1 MATPAKAPVRPSQA
15 NGKDAWVGKRLK
27 RKEDPRLI
35 RGISHYT
42 DDFKLAGMV
51 YCAFARSPH
60 AHADIKSI
68 NTDSAKGTPGVI
80 AVFTAQDTTSI
91 GPVPCAIQMPGLKVP
106 RHPVL
111 AEGRVRYVGEPV
123 AVVVAED
130 LYVARDAAE
139 KIEVDYEPL
148 PVVTD
153 MEKALSNHTAYV
165 HDEFK
170 SNQAFTHTLKNGDV
184 DAAFKKADKI
194 AKQRMI
200 NQRLCPLAM
209 EPRAVIAEY
218 LPGENRLTVWSS
230 TQIPHLLK
238 TQISLLVGLPETSVR
253 VIAPEVGGG
262 FGSKLNVYSE
272 EGVVPWLSMKIGRPV
287 KWNENRRE
295 NFMATIHGRDTIN
308 DVELALKK
316 DGTILGM
323 RSRILADMGA
333 YHQLL
338 TPLIPQLTALMHAG
352 CYKIPAIEVD
362 IIGVFTNKMSTDA
375 YRGAGRPEATYNVER
390 MMDIAAR
397 ELGMDPAQ
405 FRLKNFPKSKEFP
418 YTTITGLTYD
428 SAKYQ
433 ESLAKALKLSGYD
446 GLRKRQKSARK
457 NGKYYGVGVSTYVEI
472 CAIGPSAA
480 TPAGGWESATVRIE
494 PTGKVTLLTGASP
507 HGQGEE
513 TTFAQLI
520 ADELGLDPDDINVVH
535 GDTAVVPYG
544 LGTYGSRATAVGGTA
559 AYMATQKLKNKMATL
574 AAHLLEC
581 KPKDVTFGRRCL
593 STKTGKKKSLSFGEV
608 VTAAY
613 TAHKIPPGF
622 EPGLEATHFFEPSN
636 FTFPF
641 GAHIA
646 SVEVDSETGEVKI
659 DKYVAVDD
667 CGNVINPMLVA
678 GQIHGGLAQGIG
690 QAMWEELIYN
700 EDGQLVTGTLM
711 DYTMPKAHFFPEFVL
726 EHTVTPSPVNPMGVK
741 GVGEAGTIASTPC
754 IVNAVCDALSPLG
767 IRHIDMPL
775 KPERVWRAIRHADS
789 APAKAE
795 SEESPK
801 KQTRKAPAG
810 RRRA

>member
-1 MATPAKAPVRPSQA
+1 MATPAKAPARPGKA
-15 NGKDAWVGKRLK
+15 NGKGAWVGRRLK

-51 YCAFARSPH
+51 YCAFTRSPH

-68 NTDSAKGTPGVI
+68 NTDAANGTPGVI
-80 AVFTAQDTTSI
+80 AVFTAQDTTRI
-91 GPVPCAIQMPGLKVP
+91 GPVPCALQMPGLKVP

-111 AEGRVRYVGEPV
+111 AEGQVRYVGEPV

-139 KIEVDYEPL
+139 KVEVEYEPL

-153 MEKALSNHTAYV
+153 MEKALSNDTAYV

-170 SNQAFTHTLKNGDV
+170 SNQAFTHTLKGGDV
-184 DAAFKKADKI
+184 EAAFKKADKVV
-194 AKQRMI
+194 KQRMI

-238 TQISLLVGLPETSVR
+238 TQISLLVGLPETAVR

-262 FGSKLNVYSE
+262 FGSKLNVYGE

-287 KWNENRRE
+287 KWNEERRE

-308 DVELALKK
+308 SVELALKK
-316 DGTILGM
+316 NGTILGM
-323 RSRILADMGA
+323 RSRVLADMGA

-352 CYKIPAIEVD
+352 CYKIPAIQID

-390 MMDIAAR
+390 IMDIAAR
-397 ELGMDPAQ
+397 ELGMDPAE
-405 FRLKNFPKSKEFP
+405 FRAKNFPKSKEFP

-446 GLRKRQKSARK
+446 ALRKRQKGGRK

-513 TTFAQLI
+513 TTFAQLL
-520 ADELGLDPDDINVVH
+520 ADELGVDPDDINVVH

-559 AYMATQKLKNKMATL
+559 AYMATQKLKNKMSTL

-581 KPKDVTFGRRCL
+581 KPADVVFGRRCL
-593 STKTGKKKSLSFGEV
+593 AMKSGKKKSLSFAEV

-641 GAHIA
+641 GAHVA
-646 SVEVDSETGEVKI
+646 SVEVDAETGEVKI

-667 CGNVINPMLVA
+667 CGNIINPMLVA

-700 EDGQLVTGTLM
+700 DDGQLVTGTLM
-711 DYTMPKAHFFPEFVL
+711 DYTMPKAHFFPDFVL

-775 KPERVWRAIRHADS
+775 KPERVWKAMKHAEPVKTEPEERS
-789 APAKAE
+789 KKPAK
-795 SEESPK
+795 K
-801 KQTRKAPAG
+801 VPAG

>member
-1 MATPAKAPVRPSQA
+1 MATPAKAPVRPSKA
-15 NGKDAWVGKRLK
+15 NGKGTWVGKRLK

-68 NTDSAKGTPGVI
+68 NTEAAKGTPGVI

-91 GPVPCAIQMPGLKVP
+91 GPVPCALQMHGLKVP

-111 AEGRVRYVGEPV
+111 AEGQVRYVGEPV

-139 KIEVDYEPL
+139 KVEVEYEPL

-153 MEKALSNHTAYV
+153 MEKALSDDTAYV

-170 SNQAFTHTLKNGDV
+170 SNQAFTHILKNGDV
-184 DAAFKKADKI
+184 EAAFKKADKVV
-194 AKQRMI
+194 KQRMI

-209 EPRAVIAEY
+209 EPRAVIGEY

-262 FGSKLNVYSE
+262 FGSKLNVYGE
-272 EGVVPWLSMKIGRPV
+272 EGVVPWLSMKVGRPV
-287 KWNENRRE
+287 KWNEGRRE

-323 RSRILADMGA
+323 RSRVLADMGA

-352 CYKIPAIEVD
+352 CYKIPAIQID

-390 MMDIAAR
+390 IMDIAAR

-405 FRLKNFPKSKEFP
+405 FRAKNFPKPKEFP

-433 ESLAKALKLSGYD
+433 ESLAKALKLSGYEA
-446 GLRKRQKSARK
+446 LRKRQKASRK
-457 NGKYYGVGVSTYVEI
+457 NGKYYGIGVSTYVEI

-513 TTFAQLI
+513 TTFAQLL
-520 ADELGLDPDDINVVH
+520 ADELGVDPDDINVVH
-535 GDTAVVPYG
+535 GDTAIVPYG

-574 AAHLLEC
+574 AAHLMEC
-581 KPKDVTFGRRCL
+581 KPTDVAFGRRSL
-593 STKTGKKKSLSFGEV
+593 SMKSGKKKSMSFAEV

-641 GAHIA
+641 GAHVA

-667 CGNVINPMLVA
+667 CGNIINPMLVA

-700 EDGQLVTGTLM
+700 DDGQLVTGTLM
-711 DYTMPKAHFFPEFVL
+711 DYTMPKAHFFPEFIL

-754 IVNAVCDALSPLG
+754 MVNAVCDALSPLG

-775 KPERVWRAIRHADS
+775 KPERVWKVIKHAEPVKTEPEES
-789 APAKAE
+789 SKKPAKKGA
-795 SEESPK
+795 
-801 KQTRKAPAG
+801 AG
-810 RRRA
+810 RRRS